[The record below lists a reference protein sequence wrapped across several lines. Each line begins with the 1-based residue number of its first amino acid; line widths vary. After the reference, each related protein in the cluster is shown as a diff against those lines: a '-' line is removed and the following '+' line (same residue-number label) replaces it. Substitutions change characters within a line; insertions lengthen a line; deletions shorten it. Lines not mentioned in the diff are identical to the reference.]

1 MRISTLFWS
10 ASSLLLAG
18 LAAADASDV
27 LSLTESDFAS
37 TVDPEGLIL
46 VEFFAPW

>member
-1 MRISTLFWS
+1 MRPSTLFWS

-18 LAAADASDV
+18 LVAADASDV
-27 LSLTESDFAS
+27 LTLTDSDFTSA
-37 TVDPEGLIL
+37 VDSEPLVL